1 MDSKKLTTKQF
12 RQMIE
17 NGQASDPLIFLEA
30 LMNGQDIR
38 KTSKIHEMVSDIVD
52 FNGDEPPSPDEWRE
66 LVEAIDKEFRYDTVG
81 LSVAFQAAKTLAEYI
96 HPKLKNLNVSGEIA
110 NGERLSTALTEEEIE
125 LFKERFNDE
134 F

>member
-1 MDSKKLTTKQF
+1 MESKKLTTKQF

-17 NGQASDPLIFLEA
+17 SGQASDPLIFLEA

-52 FNGDEPPSPDEWRE
+52 FNGDEPPNADEWRE

-81 LSVAFQAAKTLAEYI
+81 LSVAFQAARTLAEYV
-96 HPKLKNLNVSGEIA
+96 HPKLKNLNVSGNLA
-110 NGERLSTALTEEEIE
+110 NGENVASDLTEEEIE
-125 LFKERFNDE
+125 LFKEVFNDE